1 MRHVEP
7 KASSLSSFVARG
19 AVAASLAALALFAPS
34 TAHAEE
40 VSPTGKGIVGG
51 ALLGAEVVTIPMA
64 LFNVQSG
71 AAYAIGG
78 GVGAVG
84 GGVGGYFVEK
94 GVSDGRI
101 PVYMLAGGLAL
112 VIPTVVLVLNATA
125 YKPVE
130 GAREDRAPSGPPADP
145 GAVGGSVV
153 IGAPPAGG
161 SPAPAT
167 PPATPPASQPAPPT
181 QTTPAPATPPP
192 AGPPQSL
199 IDFHGPALRVGV
211 PMPEVR
217 PMYSLAEQKRLG
229 VAAGTQVEM
238 KLVHVTF

>member
-1 MRHVEP
+1 MRQANHS
-7 KASSLSSFVARG
+7 ASSIARG
-19 AVAASLAALALFAPS
+19 AMLAALAGALWVAPG

-40 VSPTGKGIVGG
+40 VSPTGKGIAGG

-71 AAYAIGG
+71 TAYAVGA

-84 GGVGGYFVEK
+84 GGVGGYFIEQS
-94 GVSDGRI
+94 VSDGRV

-112 VIPTVVLVLNATA
+112 VIPSVVLVLNATM
-125 YKPVE
+125 YRPVE

-153 IGAPPAGG
+153 IGAPG
-161 SPAPAT
+161 ST
-167 PPATPPASQPAPPT
+167 PPA
-181 QTTPAPATPPP
+181 TTPAPATPPP
-192 AGPPQSL
+192 AGGAGGAKAPNGPTSL
-199 IDFHGPALRVGV
+199 IDVQGGVRVGV
-211 PMPEVR
+211 PVPSVR
-217 PMYSLAEQKRLG
+217 PMYSLTEQKRLG

-238 KLVHVTF
+238 PLVHLTF